1 MSDLRKQMYGAIVRL
16 HPAEFREE
24 FGQEMLLDFDEALP
38 NSGFGALCLDGLISL
53 GRQWVAALPVGARE
67 NSFAHPSLLAGQYV
81 AISPG
86 MPSFLELFRAAVLAT
101 LVYLALAFVL
111 TAQHNRTP
119 TQPGGLSTEPTS
131 GAPSSS
137 AGVALHHGAQQG
149 SSARRTPMSSTPLAV
164 GRRATNAAAQTEQA
178 EPLLDPY
185 WVASMKQKAIA
196 STKEFAK
203 TTLLPSIDL
212 SVFLFLLLELWKRR
226 PRVAKWVA
234 LATLTALAVAT
245 PATFGATHAQV
256 MQANGP
262 MPATPAPQ
270 LEVATIK
277 PSDPAKQHL
286 GLYWRQPDGFK
297 LEGTTLRGMIVNAYG
312 VQGSVKGLLQGGP
325 AWMAADAFDL
335 VVKVDPATTERW
347 SKLPQQPVDEER
359 RAVMRDLLADRFQ
372 LKLHREMR
380 EMPALLLTVGKDGS
394 KLQTPVAEKSLQTGV
409 PQSRINFPGRGHW
422 DGHYAL
428 MSNLCRSLAGRPEMD
443 GRPIVDK
450 TGLTGQYDFTLRW
463 APFDPAPGSASMD
476 SSEQQ
481 PSLFTALQEQLGLR
495 LIPGKEP
502 MEVLVVDSADK
513 PSEN

>member
-1 MSDLRKQMYGAIVRL
+1 MSGIRRQMYVAILRL

-24 FGQEMLLDFDEALP
+24 FGKEMLLDFDEALP
-38 NSGFGALCLDGLISL
+38 DSGFGALCLDGLMSV
-53 GRQWVAALPVGARE
+53 GRQWVAELPVGARE
-67 NSFAHPSLLAGQYV
+67 NSFAHPSLLAGQYA

-86 MPSFLELFRAAVLAT
+86 MPSFLEWFRAAMLMTV
-101 LVYLALAFVL
+101 VYLALAFVL

-119 TQPGGLSTEPTS
+119 AQPGGFAAEQTS
-131 GAPSSS
+131 SAPASS
-137 AGVALHHGAQQG
+137 AGAAMRHGEQQG
-149 SSARRTPMSSTPLAV
+149 PAARHVAMSSVPVASGRHAANAV
-164 GRRATNAAAQTEQA
+164 PQREQA

-196 STKEFAK
+196 STKQFAK

-212 SVFLFLLLELWKRR
+212 AVFLFLLLELWKRR

-245 PATFGATHAQV
+245 PATFGATPAQG
-256 MQANGP
+256 NGP
-262 MPATPAPQ
+262 ESSAPVPQ

-312 VQGSVKGLLQGGP
+312 VQGAVKGLLQGGP
-325 AWMAADAFDL
+325 PWMGSDAFDL

-359 RAVMRDLLADRFQ
+359 RAVMRALLADRFQ
-372 LKLHREMR
+372 LKLHRETR
-380 EMPALLLTVGKDGS
+380 ELPALVLIVAKGGS
-394 KLQTPVAEKSLQTGV
+394 KLQTPVAETGLQAGV

-422 DGHYAL
+422 EGHSAL
-428 MSNLCRSLAGRPEMD
+428 LSNLCRSLAGQPEMD
-443 GRPIVDK
+443 GRPVVDK

-463 APFDPAPGSASMD
+463 SPFDPTPEPASID
-476 SSEQQ
+476 STEQQ
-481 PSLFTALQEQLGLR
+481 PSLFAALQEQLGLR
-495 LIPGKEP
+495 LIPGKEQ
-502 MEVLVVDSADK
+502 MEVIVVDSADK